1 MPVLPSYRNQSIDFL
16 RKSTDWFLYEGN
28 TGISCVEM
36 KSKARIY
43 FIYLC
48 LLLKTTLSCSA
59 MHSVWFPVTISLLL
73 KILKN
78 FADICGLSL
87 RKINFFIKGTFSG
100 LKQLLATESPL
111 TMIKT
116 AFYFT
121 LKALFVFKIFKFLSW
136 LFSNVEIRFD

>member
-1 MPVLPSYRNQSIDFL
+1 MPVLLSYRNQSIDFL

-78 FADICGLSL
+78 FADYLWTKFKENQFFYQRYIL
-87 RKINFFIKGTFSG
+87 RSETTFG
-100 LKQLLATESPL
+100 NWKPFNNDKNCFLFHLKSSFCIQD
-111 TMIKT
+111 I
-116 AFYFT
+116 
-121 LKALFVFKIFKFLSW
+121 
-136 LFSNVEIRFD
+136 

>member
-43 FIYLC
+43 FLYLC

-78 FADICGLSL
+78 FADYLWTKFTENQFFYQRYIL
-87 RKINFFIKGTFSG
+87 RSETTFG
-100 LKQLLATESPL
+100 NWKPFNNDKNCFLFHLKSSFCIQD
-111 TMIKT
+111 I
-116 AFYFT
+116 
-121 LKALFVFKIFKFLSW
+121 
-136 LFSNVEIRFD
+136 